1 VTVSA
6 ALPEI
11 VAAESVTSLGEVAG
25 KVLVAGSHGGVL
37 AACLGA
43 RAGAHA
49 LILNDAG
56 LGKDRAGIAGLAWL
70 EDFGVAAAS
79 VSHASARIGDGA
91 DMLVRGVISHAN
103 AFAALAGVR
112 AGQAC
117 REAAERLCAAPAP
130 RARPMACADGRYLL
144 RASQPEVWGLDSIG
158 MLEPRDAGCVLVIG
172 SHGALHGGRPE
183 SALGVDARA
192 AVFHDAGVGA
202 DRMGISRL
210 VPLEARGIPAA
221 TVDFRSARIGDCR
234 SMWESGVLSRVN
246 GCAARLG
253 ARVGDSVHA
262 FASLFLFDP
271 SGFAR

>member
-1 VTVSA
+1 MQGA
-6 ALPEI
+6 APGI
-11 VAAESVTSLGEVAG
+11 VAAESVTSLGGVAG

-49 LILNDAG
+49 IILNDAG
-56 LGKDRAGIAGLAWL
+56 LGKERAGIAGLAWL
-70 EDFGVAAAS
+70 EEFGIAAAS

-91 DMLVRGVISHAN
+91 DMLRRGVISHVN
-103 AFAALAGVR
+103 VFAAFAGVR

-117 REAAERLCAAPAP
+117 REAAERLRGAPAP
-130 RARPMACADGRYLL
+130 RARPAACAAGRHLL
-144 RASQPEVWGLDSIG
+144 LASQPEVWGLDSVG
-158 MLEPRDAGCVLVIG
+158 MLEPGDAGRVLVIG

-202 DRMGISRL
+202 DHIGVSRL
-210 VPLEARGIPAA
+210 APLQARDIPAA

-234 SMWESGVLSRVN
+234 SLWDNGVLSHVN
-246 GCAARLG
+246 ACAARSG
-253 ARVGDSVHA
+253 ARAGESVRA
-262 FASLFLFDP
+262 FAAHYLCDP
-271 SGFAR
+271 TRSSR